1 MNHRYAAIPRKNNLL
16 QERIIGYNGI
26 IRKHNGKRNRLE
38 LDELNVA
45 HDKVCRPF
53 HRRRSNITLY
63 EPVSIY
69 IKVQSS
75 HLSSARRSDCNL
87 QRAHTKLVRS
97 ALLSL
102 CVAQIFALVVYE
114 VTFQQNFRAEFF
126 RFASFMLSNSD
137 HAIDAGRKIRQ
148 TVNGPTYQCFLFI
161 CKSHVLIQC
170 IFDGLLL
177 QPHQQHLYAA
187 RTCRLLFSVL
197 NYYTS
202 IFLLLQ

>member
-1 MNHRYAAIPRKNNLL
+1 MRAVDNQLERLRLDRKWESALSVKAQRPDPMNHRYAAIP
-16 QERIIGYNGI
+16 ERIIGYNGI

-63 EPVSIY
+63 EPVSIH

-126 RFASFMLSNSD
+126 RFASFMLSNFD
-137 HAIDAGRKIRQ
+137 HAIDVGRKIRQ
-148 TVNGPTYQCFLFI
+148 MIRLVP
-161 CKSHVLIQC
+161 KSFV
-170 IFDGLLL
+170 DDV
-177 QPHQQHLYAA
+177 AA
-187 RTCRLLFSVL
+187 S
-197 NYYTS
+197 
-202 IFLLLQ
+202 